1 MNNIL
6 AAIDIGTNSFHLIV
20 VKTDSK
26 GPFRIL
32 TREKEVVR
40 LGKSSKD
47 MKYISPDASYRAVN
61 ALKRFKLICDN
72 FKADVRAV
80 ATSAVREALNG
91 KDFISEIFHKTGIKI
106 EVVSGY
112 EEARLIY
119 LGVLQALPVFKKKIL
134 LIDIGGGSTEMLI
147 GEKGEVIYANSTK
160 IGAVR
165 LTERFFPDKK
175 FTHDAVEEAKLYAK
189 SALYPVIRRV
199 KEHSYESVVGT
210 SGTITA
216 LGSMVYSLNKPDSED
231 ESYLNNFV
239 FNRESLNIV
248 VKKITRCQNIRQIE
262 ELKGIDSQRTDII
275 TAGTIILEQIF
286 NELEINKIAI
296 SNYALREGIILDTID
311 KNSGHKNLGAITDI
325 RYKSVI
331 NLASQC
337 SSDMKHAQQTLKIA
351 VKIFDFISNHY
362 PDYELSNTDK
372 EYLEAASL
380 LHDIGHSI
388 SHSQHHRHS
397 YYLICNSDL
406 LGYNNEELD
415 IIANIARYHRKSHP
429 KLKHENF
436 AKLSTINKDKVRKL
450 AGILRVADGLDR
462 GHSSTVSDINF
473 EKNGNE
479 INMFLKP
486 ENSSDLTL
494 EIWGA
499 NMRKE
504 LFEESFNLK
513 INILG

>member
-1 MNNIL
+1 MNKIL

-20 VKTDSK
+20 VKTDEK
-26 GPFRIL
+26 GSFKIL

-47 MKYISPDASYRAVN
+47 MKYISPDAVYRAVN
-61 ALKRFKLICDN
+61 TLKRFKLICDSFN
-72 FKADVRAV
+72 AEVRAV
-80 ATSAVREALNG
+80 ATSAVRESLNG
-91 KDFISEIFHKTGIKI
+91 EDFISEILHKTGIKI

-175 FTHDAVEEAKLYAK
+175 FTPDAIEEAKMYTK
-189 SALYPVIRRV
+189 SVLYPVLRRI
-199 KEHSYESVVGT
+199 KEYSYDTVIGS
-210 SGTITA
+210 SGTIST
-216 LGSMVYSLNKPDSED
+216 LGSMIYYLNNPGSED
-231 ESYLNNFV
+231 ELYLNNFV
-239 FNRESLNIV
+239 YDRNSLNDIT
-248 VKKITRCQNIRQIE
+248 KKITKCLNVRQIE
-262 ELKGIDSQRTDII
+262 ELRGLDAQRADII
-275 TAGTIILEQIF
+275 TAGAVILEQIF
-286 NELEINKIAI
+286 SELDINRITI
-296 SNYALREGIILDTID
+296 SNYALREGIILDTVD
-311 KNSGHKNLGAITDI
+311 KMSGHKNLGAITDI
-325 RYKSVI
+325 RYKSVV
-331 NLASQC
+331 NLANQC
-337 SSDMKHAQQTLKIA
+337 STDKQHSEQTLKLA
-351 VKIFDFISNHY
+351 VKIFDFLIKYY
-362 PDYELSNTDK
+362 PEFELSVTDK

-388 SHSQHHRHS
+388 SHSQHHHHS
-397 YYLICNSDL
+397 YYLICKSDL
-406 LGYNNEELD
+406 LGFNNEELE

-429 KLKHENF
+429 KLKHDNF
-436 AKLSTINKDKVRKL
+436 AKLNAINKDKVRKL

-462 GHSSTVSDINF
+462 GHSSAVADISM
-473 EKNGNE
+473 EKSGNE
-479 INMFLKP
+479 INLFLKQN
-486 ENSSDLTL
+486 NSADLTL

-513 INILG
+513 LNILG

>member
-1 MNNIL
+1 MNKIL

-20 VKTDSK
+20 VKTDEK
-26 GPFRIL
+26 GSFKIL

-47 MKYISPDASYRAVN
+47 MKYISPDAVFRAVN
-61 ALKRFKLICDN
+61 TLKRFKLICDSFN
-72 FKADVRAV
+72 AEVRAV

-91 KDFISEIFHKTGIKI
+91 EDFISEILHKTGIKI

-119 LGVLQALPVFKKKIL
+119 LGVLQALPIFKKKIL

-165 LTERFFPDKK
+165 LTERFFPDKR
-175 FTHDAVEEAKLYAK
+175 FTPDAIEEAKMYTK
-189 SALYPVIRRV
+189 SALYPVLRRI
-199 KEHSYESVVGT
+199 KEYSYDTVIGS
-210 SGTITA
+210 SGTITT
-216 LGSMVYSLNKPDSED
+216 LGSMIYFLNNPESED
-231 ESYLNNFV
+231 ELYLNNFIYD
-239 FNRESLNIV
+239 RDSLYHIA
-248 VKKITRCQNIRQIE
+248 KKITKCLNVKQIE
-262 ELKGIDSQRTDII
+262 ELRGLDVQRADII

-286 NELEINKIAI
+286 SELDINRITI
-296 SNYALREGIILDTID
+296 SNYALREGIILDTVD
-311 KNSGHKNLGAITDI
+311 KILGHKNLGAITDI
-325 RYKSVI
+325 RYKSVL
-331 NLASQC
+331 NLANQC
-337 SSDMKHAQQTLKIA
+337 NTDIKHSEQTLKLA
-351 VKIFDFISNHY
+351 VKIFDFLIKYY
-362 PDYELSNTDK
+362 PEFELSISDK

-388 SHSQHHRHS
+388 SHSQHHHHS

-406 LGYNNEELD
+406 LGFNNEELE

-429 KLKHENF
+429 KLKHDNF
-436 AKLSTINKDKVRKL
+436 AKLNAINKDKVRKL

-462 GHSSTVSDINF
+462 GHSSAVGDIRM
-473 EKNGNE
+473 EKSGNE
-479 INMFLKP
+479 INLFLRQN
-486 ENSSDLTL
+486 NSADLTL

-504 LFEESFNLK
+504 LFEEAYNLK
-513 INILG
+513 LNILG

>member
-1 MNNIL
+1 MNKIL

-20 VKTDSK
+20 VKTDDK
-26 GPFRIL
+26 GSFKIL

-47 MKYISPDASYRAVN
+47 MKYISSDAVFRAVN
-61 ALKRFKLICDN
+61 TLKRFKLICDSFN
-72 FKADVRAV
+72 AEVRAV

-91 KDFISEIFHKTGIKI
+91 EDFISEILHKTGIKI

-134 LIDIGGGSTEMLI
+134 LIDIGGGSTEMLV

-165 LTERFFPDKK
+165 LTERFFPEKR
-175 FTHDAVEEAKLYAK
+175 FTPDAIEEAKMYTK
-189 SALYPVIRRV
+189 SVLYPVLRRI
-199 KEHSYESVVGT
+199 KEYSYDSVIGS
-210 SGTITA
+210 SGTITT
-216 LGSMVYSLNKPDSED
+216 LGSMIYYFNNPDSED
-231 ESYLNNFV
+231 ELYLNNYV
-239 FNRESLNIV
+239 YDRNSLNDIT
-248 VKKITRCQNIRQIE
+248 KKITKCLNVRQIE
-262 ELKGIDSQRTDII
+262 ELRGLDTQRADII
-275 TAGTIILEQIF
+275 TAGAVILEQIF
-286 NELEINKIAI
+286 TELDINRITI
-296 SNYALREGIILDTID
+296 SNYALREGIILDTVD
-311 KNSGHKNLGAITDI
+311 KLSGHKNLGAITDI
-325 RYKSVI
+325 RYKSVV
-331 NLASQC
+331 NLANQC
-337 SSDMKHAQQTLKIA
+337 NTDKQHSEQTLKLA
-351 VKIFDFISNHY
+351 VKIFDFLIKYY
-362 PDYELSNTDK
+362 PEFELSLTDK

-388 SHSQHHRHS
+388 SHSQHHHHS

-406 LGYNNEELD
+406 LGFNNEELE

-429 KLKHENF
+429 KLKHDNF
-436 AKLSTINKDKVRKL
+436 AKLNAINKDKVRKL

-462 GHSSTVSDINF
+462 GHSSAVGDIRM
-473 EKNGNE
+473 EKSGNE
-479 INMFLKP
+479 INLFLIQN
-486 ENSSDLTL
+486 NSADFTL

-504 LFEESFNLK
+504 LFEEAYNLK
-513 INILG
+513 LNILG

>member
-1 MNNIL
+1 MNKIL

-20 VKTDSK
+20 VKTDEK
-26 GPFRIL
+26 GSFKIL

-47 MKYISPDASYRAVN
+47 MKYISPDAVFRAVN
-61 ALKRFKLICDN
+61 TLKRFKLICDSFN
-72 FKADVRAV
+72 AEVRAV

-91 KDFISEIFHKTGIKI
+91 EDFISEILHKTGIKI

-165 LTERFFPDKK
+165 LTERFFPDKR
-175 FTHDAVEEAKLYAK
+175 FTPDAVEEAKMYTK
-189 SALYPVIRRV
+189 SALYPVLRRI
-199 KEHSYESVVGT
+199 KEYSYDTVIGS
-210 SGTITA
+210 SGTITT
-216 LGSMVYSLNKPDSED
+216 LGSMIYFLNNPESED
-231 ESYLNNFV
+231 ELYLNNFIYD
-239 FNRESLNIV
+239 RDSLYHIA
-248 VKKITRCQNIRQIE
+248 KKITKCLNVKQIE
-262 ELKGIDSQRTDII
+262 ELRGLDVQRADII

-286 NELEINKIAI
+286 SELDINRITI
-296 SNYALREGIILDTID
+296 SNYALREGIILDTVD
-311 KNSGHKNLGAITDI
+311 KILGHKNLGAITDI
-325 RYKSVI
+325 RYKSVL
-331 NLASQC
+331 NLANQC
-337 SSDMKHAQQTLKIA
+337 NTDIKHSEQTLKLA
-351 VKIFDFISNHY
+351 VKIFDFLIKYY
-362 PDYELSNTDK
+362 PEFELSISDK

-388 SHSQHHRHS
+388 SHSQHHHHS

-406 LGYNNEELD
+406 LGFNNEELE

-429 KLKHENF
+429 KLKHDNF
-436 AKLSTINKDKVRKL
+436 AKLNAINKDKVRKL

-462 GHSSTVSDINF
+462 GHSSAVGDIRM
-473 EKNGNE
+473 EKSGNE
-479 INMFLKP
+479 INLFLRQN
-486 ENSSDLTL
+486 NSADLTL

-504 LFEESFNLK
+504 LFEEAYNLK
-513 INILG
+513 LNILG

>member
-1 MNNIL
+1 MNKIL

-20 VKTDSK
+20 VKTDEK
-26 GPFRIL
+26 GSFKIL

-47 MKYISPDASYRAVN
+47 MKYISPDAVFRAVN
-61 ALKRFKLICDN
+61 TLKRFKLICDSFN
-72 FKADVRAV
+72 AEVRAV

-91 KDFISEIFHKTGIKI
+91 EDFISEILHKTGVKI

-165 LTERFFPDKK
+165 LTERFFPDKR
-175 FTHDAVEEAKLYAK
+175 FTPDAVEEAKMYTK
-189 SALYPVIRRV
+189 SALYPVLRRI
-199 KEHSYESVVGT
+199 KEYSYDTVIGS
-210 SGTITA
+210 SGTITT
-216 LGSMVYSLNKPDSED
+216 LGSMIYFLNNPESED
-231 ESYLNNFV
+231 ELYLNNFIYD
-239 FNRESLNIV
+239 RDSLYHIA
-248 VKKITRCQNIRQIE
+248 KKITKCLNVKQIE
-262 ELKGIDSQRTDII
+262 ELRGLDVQRADII

-286 NELEINKIAI
+286 SELDINRITI
-296 SNYALREGIILDTID
+296 SNYALREGIILDTVD
-311 KNSGHKNLGAITDI
+311 KILGHKNLGAITDI
-325 RYKSVI
+325 RYKSVL
-331 NLASQC
+331 NLANQC
-337 SSDMKHAQQTLKIA
+337 NTDIKHSEQTLKLA
-351 VKIFDFISNHY
+351 VKIFDFLIKYY
-362 PDYELSNTDK
+362 PEFELSISDK

-388 SHSQHHRHS
+388 SHSQHHHHS

-406 LGYNNEELD
+406 LGFNNEELE

-429 KLKHENF
+429 KLKHDNF
-436 AKLSTINKDKVRKL
+436 AKLNAINKDKVRKL

-462 GHSSTVSDINF
+462 GHSSAVGDIRM
-473 EKNGNE
+473 EKSVNE
-479 INMFLKP
+479 INLFLRQN
-486 ENSSDLTL
+486 NSADLTL

-504 LFEESFNLK
+504 LFEEAYNLK
-513 INILG
+513 LNILG